1 MKEVIITINGGDIAD
16 RIFSESAYAALARAK
31 SGLPEHFTDIVQ
43 ATEDDRNLIEKFIIE
58 SANEVTGI
66 ISRYMSSCSVTY
78 MQTEENTGG
87 TIYIRFTIPQ
97 NCPDSMATS
106 LKESITSFAAAR
118 SLQHWMLTVKPDEAN
133 IHLSKAQNDIARIR
147 ELLSLRTR
155 PVMGTAEDEN
165 IIEL

>member
-1 MKEVIITINGGDIAD
+1 MKEVIITINGDDIAD

-31 SGLPEHFTDIVQ
+31 SGLPERFTDIVQ
-43 ATEDDRNLIEKFIIE
+43 ATEDDRNLIERFIIE
-58 SANEVTGI
+58 SANEVAGI

-97 NCPDSMATS
+97 NCPDSMAAS

-147 ELLSLRTR
+147 ELLSSRTR

>member
-31 SGLPEHFTDIVQ
+31 GGLPERFTDIVQ
-43 ATEDDRNLIEKFIIE
+43 ATEDDRNLIERFIIE
-58 SANEVTGI
+58 SVNEAAGI

-97 NCPDSMATS
+97 NCTDSMATS

>member
-1 MKEVIITINGGDIAD
+1 MKEVIITINGDDIAD
-16 RIFSESAYAALARAK
+16 RIFSESAYAALSRAK
-31 SGLPEHFTDIVQ
+31 SGLPERFTDIVQ
-43 ATEDDRNLIEKFIIE
+43 ATEDDRNLIERFIIE
-58 SANEVTGI
+58 SVNEAAGI

>member
-31 SGLPEHFTDIVQ
+31 SGLPERFTDIVQ
-43 ATEDDRNLIEKFIIE
+43 ATEDDRNLIERFIIE
-58 SANEVTGI
+58 SVNEVAGI
-66 ISRYMSSCSVTY
+66 ISRYMSSCSITY

-133 IHLSKAQNDIARIR
+133 IHMSKAQNDIARIR

>member
-1 MKEVIITINGGDIAD
+1 MKEVIITINGDDIAD

-31 SGLPEHFTDIVQ
+31 GGLPERFTDIVQ
-43 ATEDDRNLIEKFIIE
+43 ATEDDRNLIERFIIE
-58 SANEVTGI
+58 SVNEAAGI
-66 ISRYMSSCSVTY
+66 ISRYMSPCSATY

-147 ELLSLRTR
+147 ELLSSRTR

>member
-1 MKEVIITINGGDIAD
+1 MKEVIITINGGDITE

-31 SGLPEHFTDIVQ
+31 GGLPERFTDIVQ
-43 ATEDDRNLIEKFIIE
+43 ATDDDRNLIERFIIE
-58 SANEVTGI
+58 SVNEASGI
-66 ISRYMSSCSVTY
+66 ISRYMSPCSVTY

-87 TIYIRFTIPQ
+87 TIYIRFTMPQ
-97 NCPDSMATS
+97 NCPGSLAAS

-147 ELLSLRTR
+147 ELLSLRIR
-155 PVMGTAEDEN
+155 PTKGSIQDEK